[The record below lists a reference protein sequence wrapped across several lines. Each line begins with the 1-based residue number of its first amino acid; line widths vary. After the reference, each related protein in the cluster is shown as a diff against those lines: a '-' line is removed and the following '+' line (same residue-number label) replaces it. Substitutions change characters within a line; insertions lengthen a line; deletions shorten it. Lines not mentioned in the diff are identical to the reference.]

1 MTLSMHQASVP
12 VFAQGLKGLDTVLAK
27 GKAGAEARG
36 FDPAV
41 LVQARLYP
49 DMFPLARQVQIAC
62 DFAKG
67 AAARLAGAEVPS
79 WADDETSFEA
89 LAERIARTQAF
100 IAGFK
105 PEEIDGSEERE
116 VTLKI
121 GGEPR
126 TFSGATYLLHMAL
139 PNFYFHLSTAYA
151 ILRKNGVE
159 VGKRDFLGA

>member
-1 MTLSMHQASVP
+1 MTFSIYQASVP
-12 VFAQGLKGLDTVLAK
+12 VFAQGLKGLDNVLAK
-27 GKAGAEARG
+27 AKASAEARS

-41 LVQARLYP
+41 LLQARLYP
-49 DMFPLARQVQIAC
+49 DMFPLPRQVQIAC

-67 AAARLAGAEVPS
+67 AAARLAGEEVPS
-79 WADDETSFEA
+79 WPDDETSFEA

-100 IAGFK
+100 IAAFN
-105 PEEIDGSEERE
+105 PEQFDGAETRE

-126 TFSGATYLLHMAL
+126 TFDGATYLLHMAL

-159 VGKRDFLGA
+159 VGKRDFLGG